1 MRSPAVAL
9 LTMVAAGIALAAC
22 SSRDPADQFNVSVHN
37 PTPAAQDRT
46 APAREPGDD
55 LYNRVVPLP

>member
-1 MRSPAVAL
+1 MRSPAILSMIVAGVV
-9 LTMVAAGIALAAC
+9 MAAC
-22 SSRDPADQFNVSVHN
+22 SSPQVPGDQFNVSVHN

>member
-1 MRSPAVAL
+1 MRSAAVAL
-9 LTMVAAGIALAAC
+9 LSMVAAGIAAC
-22 SSRDPADQFNVSVHN
+22 SSSQGPGDQFNVSVHN

>member
-1 MRSPAVAL
+1 MRSPAILSVI
-9 LTMVAAGIALAAC
+9 VAGIALAAC
-22 SSRDPADQFNVSVHN
+22 SSSQVPGDQFNVSVHN